1 MAERRISYAVDVEN
15 GERHNREAGEESNL
29 DEYSALN
36 RYISTARDNR
46 RGSTSSAGAL
56 SAGEE
61 KKKPWWKFGGKT
73 DGVQDGFVTPDE
85 WLETDLRAGLA
96 SSDIEPRRKKTGW
109 NELVTEKTNIFV
121 QFIGYFRGP
130 ILYVMELAV
139 LLAAGLRDWIDLG
152 VICGIL
158 LLNALVGWYQEKQA
172 ADVVASLKGDIAM
185 RAIVVRNGQEE
196 EILARELVAGDIVI
210 IEEGTVIPADV
221 RLICDYT
228 KPEMFDA
235 YKEYLANANSD
246 DLKEKHGDDDDED
259 EGEVHQGVSLIAC
272 DQSAI
277 TGESLAV
284 DKYMADTC
292 YYTTGCKR
300 GKAYGIV
307 TATAR
312 HSFVGRTAALV
323 QGASDSGHFKAV
335 MDNIGTS
342 LLVLVMFWILAA
354 WIGGFFR
361 HLKIATPEDTD
372 NNLLHY
378 TLILLIIGV
387 PVGLPVVTTTTLA
400 VGAAYLAEQKAIVQK
415 LTAIESLAGVDV
427 LCSDK
432 TGTLTA
438 NQLSIREPFVSE
450 GVDVNW
456 MMAVAAIASSHNIKN
471 LDPIDKVTVLTLRR
485 YPKAREILA
494 RNWVTEKYTPFDP
507 VSKRIQT
514 VCTCDGV
521 RYICSKGAPKAI
533 LNMSQCSEEEA
544 KLYREKASEFA
555 RRGFRSLGVA
565 VQKEGEPWQLLGM
578 YPMFDPPREDTAHT
592 IAEAQVLG
600 LSVKMLTGD
609 AIAIAKE
616 TCKMLALGTKV
627 YDSERLIHGG
637 LAGSAQHDLVE
648 KADGFAEVFPE
659 HKYQVVEMLQQRGH
673 LTAMTGDGV
682 NDAPSLKKA
691 DCGIAVEGSTEAA
704 QAAADIVFLAPG
716 LSTIVDAIK
725 LARQIFQRMK
735 AYIQYRIAL
744 CLHLEIYLVTSMI
757 IINETVDSSLIVFI
771 ALFADLATIAVAYDN
786 AHFEARPVEWQLP
799 KIWVISVVLGILL
812 AAATWIIRGTLFLEN
827 GGIIQNFGSPQEI
840 LFLEIALTENWLIF
854 VTRGGKTWP
863 SWQLVIAIFIVDV
876 LATLFC
882 VFGWLAPDW
891 QQTSPAD
898 PAGPGFSKNNDV
910 DIVTVVVIWAYSIG
924 VTVIIA
930 VVYYLLTIVPALDN
944 LGRKTRSKAD
954 TQIENM
960 IAHLSKLAIEHEK
973 DSEGRSRYVIGART
987 EEVED
992 DIMLRLYFFSLLTI
1006 LLNTVGVHSAA
1017 VQHVSRQQCQSKGTH
1032 CPPGTIIVSAS
1043 DKRAHF
1049 PTIQGAIDSLP
1060 ADTSSQTILILAG
1073 NYTEQLN
1080 VTRSGP
1086 VTLLGQTSASK
1097 DATRNRVRIIWAAA
1111 NKDNTGQS
1119 VDNVFSS
1126 VLVVAPTLESS
1137 LTGSGTTG
1145 YAVPADT
1152 PFGNTDFRAYNI
1164 DFDNIWAEYSDGPAH
1179 ALSFSRAN
1187 GGFYYCGF
1195 YSYQDTVYVGKLG
1208 NAYFYKS
1215 IIAGQTDFL
1224 YGFGTAWIQSSD
1236 LQLRGCGGGITAWK
1250 GSNTTFTNKYGVYI
1264 VDSNLRAANAS
1275 IAPDIKG
1282 KCALGRPW
1290 NSQHRSI
1297 FANSYEDGTIDSSG
1311 YIDWVVSGV
1320 ARFEKGVTLMA
1331 EYGAFGPGFNASGR
1345 VAGGVTTVLD
1355 KKAYEPYSTPQKVF
1369 QNQAGVFGNTKWID
1383 WDTVQAG
1390 N

>member
-1 MAERRISYAVDVEN
+1 MASNNNVASERRISYAVDVEN
-15 GERHNREAGEESNL
+15 GERHERQTDINDGGNL

-36 RYISTARDNR
+36 RYISTARDGR
-46 RGSTSSAGAL
+46 RGSTSSAAAQSHKEG
-56 SAGEE
+56 
-61 KKKPWWKFGGKT
+61 KKPWYKFGGAKG
-73 DGVQDGFVTPDE
+73 DGVEDGWQAPED
-85 WLETDLRAGLA
+85 WLETDLRAGLNA
-96 SSDIEPRRKKTGW
+96 GDIEPRRKKCGY
-109 NELVTEKTNIFV
+109 NELVTEKTNIFI
-121 QFIGYFRGP
+121 QFLGYFRGP

-185 RAIVVRNGQEE
+185 RATVVRNGQEE
-196 EILARELVAGDIVI
+196 EILARELVTGDIVI
-210 IEEGTVIPADV
+210 VEEGQVIPADV
-221 RLICDYT
+221 RLICDYE
-228 KPEMFDA
+228 KPEMFEN
-235 YKEYLANANSD
+235 YKEFLINSAD
-246 DLKEKHGDDDDED
+246 DTLKEKDED
-259 EGEVHQGVSLIAC
+259 EDEDERREAHAGVSLIAC

-312 HSFVGRTAALV
+312 QSFVGKTAALV
-323 QGASDSGHFKAV
+323 QGAKDSGHFKAV

-354 WIGGFFR
+354 WIGGFYR
-361 HLKIATPEDTD
+361 HLKIATPENSD
-372 NNLLHY
+372 NNLLHW

-415 LTAIESLAGVDV
+415 LTAIESLAGVDI

-438 NQLSIREPFVSE
+438 NQLSIREPYVAE

-456 MMAVAAIASSHNIKN
+456 MFAVAAIASSHNIKN

-485 YPKAREILA
+485 YPKAREILS

-507 VSKRIQT
+507 VSKRITT

-533 LNMSQCSEEEA
+533 LKMSECSESEA
-544 KLYREKASEFA
+544 QLYRDKATEFA

-578 YPMFDPPREDTAHT
+578 YPMFDP
-592 IAEAQVLG
+592 L
-600 LSVKMLTGD
+600 MLTGD

-744 CLHLEIYLVTSMI
+744 CLHLEIYLVTSMLI
-757 IINETVDSSLIVFI
+757 IEETIRSDLIVFI

-799 KIWVISVVLGILL
+799 KIWVISIVLGILL
-812 AAATWIIRGTLFLEN
+812 AAATWIVRASLFLSD
-827 GGIIQNFGSPQEI
+827 GGIIQNWGSPQEI
-840 LFLEIALTENWLIF
+840 LFLEVALTENWLIF

-863 SWQLVIAIFIVDV
+863 SWQLVIAIFVVDV
-876 LATLFC
+876 LATLFA
-882 VFGWLAPDW
+882 VFGWLGDW
-891 QQTSPAD
+891 TQTHPHD
-898 PAGPGFSKNNDV
+898 PAAYGFSHDNNV
-910 DIVTVVVIWAYSIG
+910 DIVTVVVIWGYSIG

-930 VVYYLLTIVPALDN
+930 VVYYILTIIPALDN

-960 IAHLSKLAIEHEK
+960 IAHLSKLAIEHST
-973 DSEGRSRYVIGART
+973 DREGNSRYTIGAR
-987 EEVED
+987 VED
-992 DIMLRLYFFSLLTI
+992 
-1006 LLNTVGVHSAA
+1006 V
-1017 VQHVSRQQCQSKGTH
+1017 
-1032 CPPGTIIVSAS
+1032 
-1043 DKRAHF
+1043 
-1049 PTIQGAIDSLP
+1049 
-1060 ADTSSQTILILAG
+1060 
-1073 NYTEQLN
+1073 E
-1080 VTRSGP
+1080 
-1086 VTLLGQTSASK
+1086 
-1097 DATRNRVRIIWAAA
+1097 
-1111 NKDNTGQS
+1111 
-1119 VDNVFSS
+1119 
-1126 VLVVAPTLESS
+1126 
-1137 LTGSGTTG
+1137 
-1145 YAVPADT
+1145 
-1152 PFGNTDFRAYNI
+1152 
-1164 DFDNIWAEYSDGPAH
+1164 
-1179 ALSFSRAN
+1179 
-1187 GGFYYCGF
+1187 
-1195 YSYQDTVYVGKLG
+1195 
-1208 NAYFYKS
+1208 
-1215 IIAGQTDFL
+1215 
-1224 YGFGTAWIQSSD
+1224 
-1236 LQLRGCGGGITAWK
+1236 
-1250 GSNTTFTNKYGVYI
+1250 
-1264 VDSNLRAANAS
+1264 
-1275 IAPDIKG
+1275 
-1282 KCALGRPW
+1282 
-1290 NSQHRSI
+1290 
-1297 FANSYEDGTIDSSG
+1297 ED
-1311 YIDWVVSGV
+1311 
-1320 ARFEKGVTLMA
+1320 E
-1331 EYGAFGPGFNASGR
+1331 
-1345 VAGGVTTVLD
+1345 
-1355 KKAYEPYSTPQKVF
+1355 
-1369 QNQAGVFGNTKWID
+1369 
-1383 WDTVQAG
+1383 
-1390 N
+1390 

>member
-1 MAERRISYAVDVEN
+1 MAERRISYAPDVEN
-15 GERHNREAGEESNL
+15 GDRHRDAGDVNDGSL

-36 RYISTARDNR
+36 RYISTARDGR
-46 RGSTSSAGAL
+46 RGSTSSAAAL
-56 SAGEE
+56 STKQ
-61 KKKPWWKFGGKT
+61 KKKPFWKFWAKEG
-73 DGVQDGFVTPDE
+73 DGVVEGWQCPDE
-85 WLETDLRAGLA
+85 WLETDLRSGLS
-96 SSDIEPRRKKTGW
+96 SSDIEPRRKKCGW

-152 VICGIL
+152 VIIGIL
-158 LLNALVGWYQEKQA
+158 MLNALVGWYQEKQA

-196 EILARELVAGDIVI
+196 EILARELVTGDIVVV
-210 IEEGTVIPADV
+210 EEGHVIPADV
-221 RLICDYT
+221 RLICDYS
-228 KPEMFDA
+228 KPEMFEA
-235 YKEYLANANSD
+235 YKEYLISSQD
-246 DLKEKHGDDDDED
+246 DTLKEKAEDDDED
-259 EGEVHQGVSLIAC
+259 SREVHQGVSLIAC

-312 HSFVGRTAALV
+312 QSFVGKTAALV
-323 QGASDSGHFKAV
+323 QGAKDSGHFKAV

-361 HLKIATPEDTD
+361 HLGIATPENSENT
-372 NNLLHY
+372 LLRY

-415 LTAIESLAGVDV
+415 LTAIESLAGVDI

-438 NQLSIREPFVSE
+438 NQLSIREPYVAE

-456 MMAVAAIASSHNIKN
+456 MMAVAAIASSHNVKN
-471 LDPIDKVTVLTLRR
+471 LDPIDKVTILTLRR

-494 RNWVTEKYTPFDP
+494 RNWVTEKYSPFDP
-507 VSKRIQT
+507 VSKRITT

-521 RYICSKGAPKAI
+521 RYICAKGAPKAI
-533 LNMSQCSEEEA
+533 LNMSECSEEEA
-544 KLYREKASEFA
+544 KLYRDKATEFA

-704 QAAADIVFLAPG
+704 QAAADIVFLAP
-716 LSTIVDAIK
+716 
-725 LARQIFQRMK
+725 RMK

-757 IINETVDSSLIVFI
+757 IINETVRADLIVFI

-799 KIWVISVVLGILL
+799 KIWVISVILGVLL
-812 AAATWIIRGTLFLEN
+812 AAATWIVRGSLFLSN
-827 GGIIQNFGSPQEI
+827 GGLIQNWGSPQEI

-882 VFGWLAPDW
+882 LFGWLSGGEFE
-891 QQTSPAD
+891 QTSPKD
-898 PAGPGFSKNNDV
+898 PAYFTENGHV

-930 VVYYLLTIVPALDN
+930 VAYYLLTIIPALDN

-954 TQIENM
+954 TKIENM
-960 IAHLSKLAIEHEK
+960 IAHLSKLAIEHEV
-973 DSEGRSRYVIGART
+973 DREGKSRYTLGARADDV
-987 EEVED
+987 EEDE
-992 DIMLRLYFFSLLTI
+992 
-1006 LLNTVGVHSAA
+1006 
-1017 VQHVSRQQCQSKGTH
+1017 
-1032 CPPGTIIVSAS
+1032 
-1043 DKRAHF
+1043 
-1049 PTIQGAIDSLP
+1049 
-1060 ADTSSQTILILAG
+1060 
-1073 NYTEQLN
+1073 
-1080 VTRSGP
+1080 
-1086 VTLLGQTSASK
+1086 
-1097 DATRNRVRIIWAAA
+1097 
-1111 NKDNTGQS
+1111 
-1119 VDNVFSS
+1119 
-1126 VLVVAPTLESS
+1126 
-1137 LTGSGTTG
+1137 
-1145 YAVPADT
+1145 
-1152 PFGNTDFRAYNI
+1152 
-1164 DFDNIWAEYSDGPAH
+1164 
-1179 ALSFSRAN
+1179 
-1187 GGFYYCGF
+1187 
-1195 YSYQDTVYVGKLG
+1195 
-1208 NAYFYKS
+1208 
-1215 IIAGQTDFL
+1215 
-1224 YGFGTAWIQSSD
+1224 
-1236 LQLRGCGGGITAWK
+1236 
-1250 GSNTTFTNKYGVYI
+1250 
-1264 VDSNLRAANAS
+1264 
-1275 IAPDIKG
+1275 
-1282 KCALGRPW
+1282 
-1290 NSQHRSI
+1290 
-1297 FANSYEDGTIDSSG
+1297 
-1311 YIDWVVSGV
+1311 
-1320 ARFEKGVTLMA
+1320 
-1331 EYGAFGPGFNASGR
+1331 
-1345 VAGGVTTVLD
+1345 
-1355 KKAYEPYSTPQKVF
+1355 
-1369 QNQAGVFGNTKWID
+1369 
-1383 WDTVQAG
+1383 
-1390 N
+1390 

>member
-1 MAERRISYAVDVEN
+1 
-15 GERHNREAGEESNL
+15 
-29 DEYSALN
+29 
-36 RYISTARDNR
+36 
-46 RGSTSSAGAL
+46 
-56 SAGEE
+56 
-61 KKKPWWKFGGKT
+61 
-73 DGVQDGFVTPDE
+73 
-85 WLETDLRAGLA
+85 
-96 SSDIEPRRKKTGW
+96 
-109 NELVTEKTNIFV
+109 
-121 QFIGYFRGP
+121 
-130 ILYVMELAV
+130 MELAV

-185 RAIVVRNGQEE
+185 RATVVRNGQEE
-196 EILARELVAGDIVI
+196 EILARELVTGDIVI
-210 IEEGTVIPADV
+210 VEEGQVIPADV
-221 RLICDYT
+221 RLICDYE
-228 KPEMFDA
+228 KPEMFDN
-235 YKEYLANANSD
+235 YKEFLVNSQD
-246 DLKEKHGDDDDED
+246 DTLKEKDED
-259 EGEVHQGVSLIAC
+259 EDEDERREAHAGVSLIAC

-312 HSFVGRTAALV
+312 QSFVGKTAALV
-323 QGASDSGHFKAV
+323 QGAKDSGHFKAV

-354 WIGGFFR
+354 WIGGFYR
-361 HLKIATPEDTD
+361 HLKIATPENSD
-372 NNLLHY
+372 NNLLHW

-415 LTAIESLAGVDV
+415 LTAIESLAGVDI

-438 NQLSIREPFVSE
+438 NQLSIREPYVAE

-456 MMAVAAIASSHNIKN
+456 MFAVAAIASSHNIKN

-485 YPKAREILA
+485 YPKAREILS

-507 VSKRIQT
+507 VSKRITT

-533 LNMSQCSEEEA
+533 LKMSECSEEEA
-544 KLYREKASEFA
+544 NLYREKAAEFA

-744 CLHLEIYLVTSMI
+744 CLHLEIYLVTSMLI
-757 IINETVDSSLIVFI
+757 IEETIRSDLIVFI

-799 KIWVISVVLGILL
+799 KIWVISIVLGVLL
-812 AAATWIIRGTLFLEN
+812 AAATWIVRASLFLSD
-827 GGIIQNFGSPQEI
+827 GGIIQNWGSPQEI
-840 LFLEIALTENWLIF
+840 LFLEVALTENWLIF

-863 SWQLVIAIFIVDV
+863 SWQLVIAIFVVDV
-876 LATLFC
+876 LATLFA
-882 VFGWLAPDW
+882 VFGWLGDW
-891 QQTSPAD
+891 TQTHPHD
-898 PAGPGFSKNNDV
+898 PAAYGFSHDNNV
-910 DIVTVVVIWAYSIG
+910 DIVTVVVIWGYSIG

-930 VVYYLLTIVPALDN
+930 VVYYILTIIPALDN

-960 IAHLSKLAIEHEK
+960 IAHLSKLAIEHST
-973 DSEGRSRYVIGART
+973 DREGNSRYTIGAR
-987 EEVED
+987 VED
-992 DIMLRLYFFSLLTI
+992 
-1006 LLNTVGVHSAA
+1006 V
-1017 VQHVSRQQCQSKGTH
+1017 
-1032 CPPGTIIVSAS
+1032 
-1043 DKRAHF
+1043 
-1049 PTIQGAIDSLP
+1049 
-1060 ADTSSQTILILAG
+1060 
-1073 NYTEQLN
+1073 E
-1080 VTRSGP
+1080 
-1086 VTLLGQTSASK
+1086 
-1097 DATRNRVRIIWAAA
+1097 
-1111 NKDNTGQS
+1111 
-1119 VDNVFSS
+1119 
-1126 VLVVAPTLESS
+1126 
-1137 LTGSGTTG
+1137 
-1145 YAVPADT
+1145 
-1152 PFGNTDFRAYNI
+1152 
-1164 DFDNIWAEYSDGPAH
+1164 
-1179 ALSFSRAN
+1179 
-1187 GGFYYCGF
+1187 
-1195 YSYQDTVYVGKLG
+1195 
-1208 NAYFYKS
+1208 
-1215 IIAGQTDFL
+1215 
-1224 YGFGTAWIQSSD
+1224 
-1236 LQLRGCGGGITAWK
+1236 
-1250 GSNTTFTNKYGVYI
+1250 
-1264 VDSNLRAANAS
+1264 
-1275 IAPDIKG
+1275 
-1282 KCALGRPW
+1282 
-1290 NSQHRSI
+1290 
-1297 FANSYEDGTIDSSG
+1297 ED
-1311 YIDWVVSGV
+1311 
-1320 ARFEKGVTLMA
+1320 E
-1331 EYGAFGPGFNASGR
+1331 
-1345 VAGGVTTVLD
+1345 
-1355 KKAYEPYSTPQKVF
+1355 
-1369 QNQAGVFGNTKWID
+1369 
-1383 WDTVQAG
+1383 
-1390 N
+1390 